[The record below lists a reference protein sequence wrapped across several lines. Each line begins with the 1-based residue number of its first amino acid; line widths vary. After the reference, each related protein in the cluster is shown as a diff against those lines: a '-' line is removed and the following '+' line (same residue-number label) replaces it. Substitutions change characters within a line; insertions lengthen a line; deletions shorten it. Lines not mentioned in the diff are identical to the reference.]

1 MENKE
6 NMQVS
11 GSEGNG
17 NNLNAIEIKR
27 CTSGLVSFTY

>member
-17 NNLNAIEIKR
+17 NNLNAIEIKEMHK
-27 CTSGLVSFTY
+27 CLVIFTY